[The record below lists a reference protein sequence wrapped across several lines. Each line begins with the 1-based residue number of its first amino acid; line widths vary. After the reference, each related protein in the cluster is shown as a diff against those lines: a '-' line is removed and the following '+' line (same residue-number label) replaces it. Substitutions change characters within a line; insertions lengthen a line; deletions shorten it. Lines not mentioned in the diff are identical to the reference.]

1 MKMLVV
7 IVAVLIQGDE
17 AKFILKES
25 GFRNLSECQE
35 RVSTAHDPGLICA
48 EIPAAYLMG
57 VSQRL
62 VDK

>member
-25 GFRNLSECQE
+25 GFRSLSECKE
-35 RVSTAHDPGLICA
+35 RVATAHDPGLVCA

>member
-17 AKFILKES
+17 AKFILEET
-25 GFRNLSECQE
+25 GFGSLSECEE
-35 RVSTAHDPGLICA
+35 RVATAHDPGLVCA

>member
-1 MKMLVV
+1 MKMLIV
-7 IVAVLIQGDE
+7 IVAILIQDGE
-17 AKFILKES
+17 ARFVLKEG
-25 GFRNLSECQE
+25 GFRTMFECEKQ
-35 RVSTAHDPGLICA
+35 VATAHDPGLVCA

>member
-7 IVAVLIQGDE
+7 IVAVMIQDGE
-17 AKFILKES
+17 ARFVLKEG
-25 GFRNLSECQE
+25 GFRSLSECEE
-35 RVSTAHDPGLICA
+35 RVATAHDPGLVCA

>member
-25 GFRNLSECQE
+25 GFRSLFECEE
-35 RVSTAHDPGLICA
+35 RVATAHDPGLICA
-48 EIPAAYLMG
+48 EIPAAYL
-57 VSQRL
+57 R
-62 VDK
+62 K